1 MDTNIDW
8 RVIAKSFNEDLL
20 PDEQNELNEWL
31 EASELHRAFYNEAMI
46 GGHTNAEKGLDYQ
59 ILKQKKEA
67 LFKRID
73 DRRIRRKEFVI
84 RWGGYAALIVL
95 VIGVTVLMKPGADKL
110 EVEKGL
116 STLTQLPALPPGE
129 NKAILTLSD
138 GRQVALDSVEQEVV
152 ADGAGKIQNKNN
164 TLIYTENRSDVPVY
178 NTISIPRG
186 GEYHLILSDG
196 TKIWV
201 NSCTEIRYP
210 VAFSSTERVVYL
222 SGEAYFEVRKDSRPF
237 KVMVNDLQVKVY
249 GTSFNINAYDKRMVE
264 TTLIE
269 GNVGLRRKG
278 NDQEVHLKPS
288 EQGLYQVDK
297 ASIEVQKVN
306 VYDFI
311 AWKNGE
317 FVFNDET
324 IEEIM
329 KRLSVWYDIDVTYE
343 DSSVKG
349 RKFTGVM
356 QRYSTIDKILYY
368 IQETATIKFSANDN
382 EIKVK

>member
-8 RVIAKSFNEDLL
+8 RVIEKSFREDLL
-20 PDEQNELNEWL
+20 PDEQKELNKWL
-31 EASELHRAFYNEAMI
+31 EASALHRTFYSEAMA
-46 GGHTNAEKGLDYQ
+46 GGPTNPEKGLDYR

-73 DRRIRRKEFVI
+73 AKKFKRRELII
-84 RWGGYAALIVL
+84 RWGSYAALIIL
-95 VIGVTVLMKPGADKL
+95 VIGVTVFMRSKTDEM

-116 STLTQLPALPPGE
+116 SSLTQLPALPPGE
-129 NKAILTLSD
+129 NKAVLTLSD

-152 ADGAGKIQNKNN
+152 ADGTGTIRNKNN
-164 TLIYTENRSDVPVY
+164 TLIYTGNESEIPVY

-186 GEYHLILSDG
+186 GEYHLVLSDG

-222 SGEAYFEVRKDSRPF
+222 SGEAYFEVKKDSRPF

-249 GTSFNINAYDKRMVE
+249 GTSFNVNAYDKRMVE

-278 NDQEVHLKPS
+278 NEQEVHLKPS

-343 DSSVKG
+343 DTSVKK

-356 QRYSTIDKILYY
+356 QRYATIDKILYY
-368 IQETATIKFSANDN
+368 IQETATIKFSANDR